1 MSAEIR
7 VGKVSSIDYPSGMIR
22 VVYHDKDNDVTR
34 PIPLFSSEYAMPP
47 VGALVAVVHL
57 SNGAEAGVVLG
68 RPWSAKLTPP
78 EGFEGLYRKDFDL
91 TPWKCYIRYD
101 ANVPESL
108 YHTEGDDYQEILGKQ
123 ETLVKKDRKD
133 TTEGSYQEAVTQN
146 STTEIGGDRIQTVQG
161 SRTSTIQGDD
171 SITVTG
177 KRTLQVGGDAAAT
190 VQGSRT
196 STVQGDD
203 GVTVTGKRTLQVGG
217 DAAATVQGSQTT
229 TVQGDARITVSGKLT
244 LQVGGC
250 TVQIDGSRVS
260 VTAAS
265 AVSLSAPTLS
275 LEGTTVQISG
285 ATVNITGGAGDCAIM
300 GKSLVTH
307 IHTCAAPGSP
317 TTPPL

>member
-22 VVYHDKDNDVTR
+22 VVYHDKDDDVTR

-68 RPWSAKLTPP
+68 RPWSNKLTPP
-78 EGFEGLYRKDFDL
+78 EGFQGLYRKDFDL

-108 YHTEGDDYQEILGKQ
+108 YHTEGDDYQEIVGKQ

-146 STTEIGGDRIQTVQG
+146 STTEIGGDR
-161 SRTSTIQGDD
+161 
-171 SITVTG
+171 
-177 KRTLQVGGDAAAT
+177 
-190 VQGSRT
+190 
-196 STVQGDD
+196 
-203 GVTVTGKRTLQVGG
+203 
-217 DAAATVQGSQTT
+217 TT
-229 TVQGDARITVSGKLT
+229 AIQGDARITVSGKLT

-250 TVQIDGSRVS
+250 TVQIDGSSVS

-265 AVSLSAPTLS
+265 AVRLNAPTLN

-300 GKSLVTH
+300 GKSLVNH
-307 IHTCAAPGSP
+307 LHTCAAPGSP

>member
-68 RPWSAKLTPP
+68 RPWSNKLTPP
-78 EGFEGLYRKDFDL
+78 EGFQGLYRKDFDL
-91 TPWKCYIRYD
+91 KPGQCYFRYD
-101 ANVPESL
+101 AAGPESL
-108 YHTEGDDYQEILGKQ
+108 FHNEGDSAVEIQGSQ
-123 ETLVKKDRKD
+123 D
-133 TTEGSYQEAVTQN
+133 TR
-146 STTEIGGDRIQTVQG
+146 IKGDRTE
-161 SRTSTIQGDD
+161 TIE
-171 SITVTG
+171 
-177 KRTLQVGGDAAAT
+177 
-190 VQGSRT
+190 
-196 STVQGDD
+196 
-203 GVTVTGKRTLQVGG
+203 
-217 DAAATVQGSQTT
+217 GSQTT
-229 TVQGDARITVSGKLT
+229 AIQGDANITVSGKLT

-250 TVQIDGSRVS
+250 TVQIDGSSVS

-265 AVSLSAPTLS
+265 AVNLNAPTLS

-307 IHTCAAPGSP
+307 THTCAAPGSP

>member
-7 VGKVSSIDYPSGMIR
+7 VGKVSSIDYPSGMVR
-22 VVYHDKDNDVTR
+22 VTYPDMDDDVTR

-91 TPWKCYIRYD
+91 TPGQCYFRYD
-101 ANVPESL
+101 AAGPESL
-108 YHTEGDDYQEILGKQ
+108 FHNEGDSAVEI
-123 ETLVKKDRKD
+123 
-133 TTEGSYQEAVTQN
+133 
-146 STTEIGGDRIQTVQG
+146 
-161 SRTSTIQGDD
+161 
-171 SITVTG
+171 
-177 KRTLQVGGDAAAT
+177 
-190 VQGSRT
+190 
-196 STVQGDD
+196 
-203 GVTVTGKRTLQVGG
+203 
-217 DAAATVQGSQTT
+217 QGSQDTRIKGDRT
-229 TVQGDARITVSGKLT
+229 AAIEGSADTAVQGDAWITVSGKLT

-250 TVQIDGSRVS
+250 TVQIDGSSVS

-285 ATVNITGGAGDCAIM
+285 ATVNITGGAGDCTIM
-300 GKSLVTH
+300 GKSLVNHT
-307 IHTCAAPGSP
+307 HTCAAPGSP

>member
-1 MSAEIR
+1 
-7 VGKVSSIDYPSGMIR
+7 
-22 VVYHDKDNDVTR
+22 
-34 PIPLFSSEYAMPP
+34 MPP

-108 YHTEGDDYQEILGKQ
+108 YHTEGDDYQEIVGKQ

-161 SRTSTIQGDD
+161 SRTST
-171 SITVTG
+171 
-177 KRTLQVGGDAAAT
+177 
-190 VQGSRT
+190 
-196 STVQGDD
+196 VQGDD

-229 TVQGDARITVSGKLT
+229 AVQGDATITVSGKLT

-250 TVQIDGSRVS
+250 TVQIDGSSVS

-265 AVSLSAPTLS
+265 AVSLNAPTLK

-300 GKSLVTH
+300 GKSLVNHT
-307 IHTCAAPGSP
+307 HTCAAPGSP

>member
-22 VVYHDKDNDVTR
+22 VVYHDKDDDVTR

-78 EGFEGLYRKDFDL
+78 EGFQGLYRKDFDL

-108 YHTEGDDYQEILGKQ
+108 YHTEGDDYQEIAGKQ

-146 STTEIGGDRIQTVQG
+146 STTEIGGDRTQTVQG
-161 SRTSTIQGDD
+161 SRTSTVQGNDAV
-171 SITVTG
+171 TVTG

-203 GVTVTGKRTLQVGG
+203 GVTVQG
-217 DAAATVQGSQTT
+217 DHTT
-229 TVQGDARITVSGKLT
+229 AIQGDARITVSGKLT

-250 TVQIDGSRVS
+250 TVQIDGSSVS

-265 AVSLSAPTLS
+265 AVNLNAPTLS

-307 IHTCAAPGSP
+307 THTCAAPGSP

>member
-22 VVYHDKDNDVTR
+22 VTYPDMDDDVTR
-34 PIPLFSSEYAMPP
+34 LIPLFSSEYAMPP

-91 TPWKCYIRYD
+91 TPGQCYFRYD
-101 ANVPESL
+101 AAGPESL
-108 YHTEGDDYQEILGKQ
+108 FHNEGDSAVEIKGDCTERIEGSQDTRIKG
-123 ETLVKKDRKD
+123 DRTAAIDGSAD
-133 TTEGSYQEAVTQN
+133 TTVK
-146 STTEIGGDRIQTVQG
+146 GDC
-161 SRTSTIQGDD
+161 S
-171 SITVTG
+171 
-177 KRTLQVGGDAAAT
+177 K
-190 VQGSRT
+190 
-196 STVQGDD
+196 
-203 GVTVTGKRTLQVGG
+203 
-217 DAAATVQGSQTT
+217 TVQGSQTT
-229 TVQGDARITVSGKLT
+229 AIRGDATITVSGKLT

-265 AVSLSAPTLS
+265 EVSLSGPTLK

-285 ATVNITGGAGDCAIM
+285 ATVNITGGAGDCAIT
-300 GKSLVTH
+300 GKSLVNHT
-307 IHTCAAPGSP
+307 HTCAAPGSP

>member
-34 PIPLFSSEYAMPP
+34 PIPMFSSEYAMPP

-68 RPWSAKLTPP
+68 RPWSAKLAPP
-78 EGFEGLYRKDFDL
+78 EGFQGLYRKDFDL
-91 TPWKCYIRYD
+91 TPGQCYFRYD

-146 STTEIGGDRIQTVQG
+146 STTEIGGDRTQ
-161 SRTSTIQGDD
+161 
-171 SITVTG
+171 
-177 KRTLQVGGDAAAT
+177 T

-217 DAAATVQGSQTT
+217 DAAATVQGSADTAI
-229 TVQGDARITVSGKLT
+229 QGDARITVSGKLT

-250 TVQIDGSRVS
+250 TVQIDGSSVS

-265 AVSLSAPTLS
+265 AVSLNAPTLS

-300 GKSLVTH
+300 GKSLVNH

>member
-190 VQGSRT
+190 VQGS
-196 STVQGDD
+196 
-203 GVTVTGKRTLQVGG
+203 
-217 DAAATVQGSQTT
+217 QTT
-229 TVQGDARITVSGKLT
+229 AIQGDARITVSGKLT

-250 TVQIDGSRVS
+250 TVEIDGSSVS

-265 AVSLSAPTLS
+265 AVNLNAPTLS

>member
-22 VVYHDKDNDVTR
+22 VTYPDMDDDVTR

-108 YHTEGDDYQEILGKQ
+108 YHTEGDDYQEIVGKQ

-146 STTEIGGDRIQTVQG
+146 STTEIGGDRTQ
-161 SRTSTIQGDD
+161 
-171 SITVTG
+171 
-177 KRTLQVGGDAAAT
+177 T

-229 TVQGDARITVSGKLT
+229 AIQGDARITVSGKLT

-250 TVQIDGSRVS
+250 TVEIDGSSVS

-265 AVSLSAPTLS
+265 AVRLNAPTLS

-307 IHTCAAPGSP
+307 THTCAAPGSP

>member
-91 TPWKCYIRYD
+91 TPGQCYFRYD
-101 ANVPESL
+101 AAGPESL
-108 YHTEGDDYQEILGKQ
+108 FHNEGDSGVEIQGSQDTRIKG
-123 ETLVKKDRKD
+123 DRTAAIEGSAD
-133 TTEGSYQEAVTQN
+133 TTVKGNCSE
-146 STTEIGGDRIQTVQG
+146 TVQG
-161 SRTSTIQGDD
+161 SADTAI
-171 SITVTG
+171 
-177 KRTLQVGGDAAAT
+177 
-190 VQGSRT
+190 
-196 STVQGDD
+196 
-203 GVTVTGKRTLQVGG
+203 
-217 DAAATVQGSQTT
+217 
-229 TVQGDARITVSGKLT
+229 QGDARITVSGKLT

-250 TVQIDGSRVS
+250 TVQIDGSSVS

-265 AVSLSAPTLS
+265 AVNLNAPTLS

-307 IHTCAAPGSP
+307 VHNSTAPGSP

>member
-22 VVYHDKDNDVTR
+22 VVYHDKDDDVTR

-108 YHTEGDDYQEILGKQ
+108 YHTEGDDYQEIAGKQ

-146 STTEIGGDRIQTVQG
+146 STTEIGGDRTQ
-161 SRTSTIQGDD
+161 
-171 SITVTG
+171 
-177 KRTLQVGGDAAAT
+177 T

-196 STVQGDD
+196 STVQGND
-203 GVTVTGKRTLQVGG
+203 GVTVSGKRTLQVGG
-217 DAAATVQGSQTT
+217 DAAATVQGSQTAAI
-229 TVQGDARITVSGKLT
+229 QGDARITVSGKLT

-250 TVQIDGSRVS
+250 TVQIDGSSVS

-265 AVSLSAPTLS
+265 AVSLNAPTLN

-285 ATVNITGGAGDCAIM
+285 ATVNITGGAGDCTIM

-307 IHTCAAPGSP
+307 THTCAAPGSP

>member
-91 TPWKCYIRYD
+91 KPGQCYFRYD

-108 YHTEGDDYQEILGKQ
+108 FHNEGDSAAEIK
-123 ETLVKKDRKD
+123 
-133 TTEGSYQEAVTQN
+133 
-146 STTEIGGDRIQTVQG
+146 
-161 SRTSTIQGDD
+161 
-171 SITVTG
+171 
-177 KRTLQVGGDAAAT
+177 
-190 VQGSRT
+190 
-196 STVQGDD
+196 
-203 GVTVTGKRTLQVGG
+203 
-217 DAAATVQGSQTT
+217 
-229 TVQGDARITVSGKLT
+229 GDARITVSGKLT

-250 TVQIDGSRVS
+250 TVEIDGSRVS

-265 AVSLSAPTLS
+265 AVSLNAPTLS

>member
-7 VGKVSSIDYPSGMIR
+7 VGKVSSIDYPSGMVR
-22 VVYHDKDNDVTR
+22 ETYPDMDDDVTR
-34 PIPLFSSEYAMPP
+34 LIPLFSSEYAMPP

-91 TPWKCYIRYD
+91 TPWKCHIRYD

-108 YHTEGDDYQEILGKQ
+108 YHTEGDDYQEIVGKQ
-123 ETLVKKDRKD
+123 ETLVKKGRKD

-146 STTEIGGDRIQTVQG
+146 STTEIGGDRIQ
-161 SRTSTIQGDD
+161 
-171 SITVTG
+171 
-177 KRTLQVGGDAAAT
+177 T

-229 TVQGDARITVSGKLT
+229 AVQGDAKITVSGKLT

-250 TVQIDGSRVS
+250 TVQIDGSSVS

-265 AVSLSAPTLS
+265 AVSLNAPTLS

-300 GKSLVTH
+300 GKSLVNHT
-307 IHTCAAPGSP
+307 HTCAAPGSP

>member
-22 VVYHDKDNDVTR
+22 VVYHDKDDDVTR

-108 YHTEGDDYQEILGKQ
+108 YHTEGDDYQEIAGKQ

-146 STTEIGGDRIQTVQG
+146 STTEIGGDRTQTVQG
-161 SRTSTIQGDD
+161 SRTSTVQGNDGV
-171 SITVTG
+171 TVSG

-196 STVQGDD
+196 STIQGDD
-203 GVTVTGKRTLQVGG
+203 GVTV
-217 DAAATVQGSQTT
+217 QGSHTAAI
-229 TVQGDARITVSGKLT
+229 QGDATITVSGKLT

-250 TVQIDGSRVS
+250 TVQIDGSSVS

-265 AVSLSAPTLS
+265 AVRLNAPTLS

-285 ATVNITGGAGDCAIM
+285 ATVNITGGAGDCTIM

-307 IHTCAAPGSP
+307 THTCAAPGSP

>member
-7 VGKVSSIDYPSGMIR
+7 VGKVSSIDYPSGMVR
-22 VVYHDKDNDVTR
+22 VTYPDMDDDVTR
-34 PIPLFSSEYAMPP
+34 LIPLFSSEYAMPP

-91 TPWKCYIRYD
+91 TPGQCYFRYD
-101 ANVPESL
+101 AAGPESL
-108 YHTEGDDYQEILGKQ
+108 FHNEGDSAVEI
-123 ETLVKKDRKD
+123 
-133 TTEGSYQEAVTQN
+133 
-146 STTEIGGDRIQTVQG
+146 
-161 SRTSTIQGDD
+161 
-171 SITVTG
+171 
-177 KRTLQVGGDAAAT
+177 
-190 VQGSRT
+190 
-196 STVQGDD
+196 
-203 GVTVTGKRTLQVGG
+203 
-217 DAAATVQGSQTT
+217 QGSQDTWIKGDRTAAIDGSADT
-229 TVQGDARITVSGKLT
+229 TVKGDATITVSGKLT

-265 AVSLSAPTLS
+265 AVSLSGPTLS

-300 GKSLVTH
+300 GKSLVNHTH
-307 IHTCAAPGSP
+307 NSAAPGSP

>member
-7 VGKVSSIDYPSGMIR
+7 VGKVSSIDYPSGMVR
-22 VVYHDKDNDVTR
+22 VTYPDMDDDVTR
-34 PIPLFSSEYAMPP
+34 LIPLFSSEYAMPP

-91 TPWKCYIRYD
+91 TPGQCYFRYD
-101 ANVPESL
+101 AAGPESL
-108 YHTEGDDYQEILGKQ
+108 FHNEGDSAVEIQGSQ
-123 ETLVKKDRKD
+123 D
-133 TTEGSYQEAVTQN
+133 TR
-146 STTEIGGDRIQTVQG
+146 IKGDRTAAIDG
-161 SRTSTIQGDD
+161 SSD
-171 SITVTG
+171 
-177 KRTLQVGGDAAAT
+177 AT
-190 VQGSRT
+190 VK
-196 STVQGDD
+196 GDCS
-203 GVTVTGKRTLQVGG
+203 K
-217 DAAATVQGSQTT
+217 TVQGSQTT
-229 TVQGDARITVSGKLT
+229 AVQGDAKITVSGKLT

-265 AVSLSAPTLS
+265 AVSLNAPTLK

-300 GKSLVTH
+300 GKSLVNHT
-307 IHTCAAPGSP
+307 HTCAAPGSP

>member
-22 VVYHDKDNDVTR
+22 VVYHDKDDDVTR

-78 EGFEGLYRKDFDL
+78 EGFQGLYRKDFDL

-108 YHTEGDDYQEILGKQ
+108 YHTEGDDYQEIVGKQ

-161 SRTSTIQGDD
+161 SRTSTVQGDNGV
-171 SITVTG
+171 TVTG

-196 STVQGDD
+196 STVQGND
-203 GVTVTGKRTLQVGG
+203 GV
-217 DAAATVQGSQTT
+217 TVQGSQTT
-229 TVQGDARITVSGKLT
+229 AIHGDAKITVSGKLT

-250 TVQIDGSRVS
+250 TVQIDDSSVS

-265 AVSLSAPTLS
+265 AVSLNAPTLS

-307 IHTCAAPGSP
+307 THTCAAPGSP

>member
-7 VGKVSSIDYPSGMIR
+7 VGKVSSIDYPCGMIR

-68 RPWSAKLTPP
+68 RPWSNKLTPP

-108 YHTEGDDYQEILGKQ
+108 YHTEGDDYQEIVGKQ

-146 STTEIGGDRIQTVQG
+146 STTEIGGDRTQTVQG
-161 SRTSTIQGDD
+161 SRTSTVQGND

-190 VQGSRT
+190 VQGS
-196 STVQGDD
+196 
-203 GVTVTGKRTLQVGG
+203 
-217 DAAATVQGSQTT
+217 QTT
-229 TVQGDARITVSGKLT
+229 AIQGDARITVSGKLT

-250 TVQIDGSRVS
+250 TVQIDGSSVS

-265 AVSLSAPTLS
+265 AVSLNAPTLS

-300 GKSLVTH
+300 GKSLVNH

>member
-91 TPWKCYIRYD
+91 TPGQCYFRYD
-101 ANVPESL
+101 AAGPESL
-108 YHTEGDDYQEILGKQ
+108 FHNEGDSAVEI
-123 ETLVKKDRKD
+123 
-133 TTEGSYQEAVTQN
+133 
-146 STTEIGGDRIQTVQG
+146 
-161 SRTSTIQGDD
+161 
-171 SITVTG
+171 
-177 KRTLQVGGDAAAT
+177 
-190 VQGSRT
+190 
-196 STVQGDD
+196 
-203 GVTVTGKRTLQVGG
+203 
-217 DAAATVQGSQTT
+217 QGSQTT
-229 TVQGDARITVSGKLT
+229 TVKGDARITVSGKLT

-250 TVQIDGSRVS
+250 TVQIDGSSVS

-265 AVSLSAPTLS
+265 AVSLNAPTLS

-307 IHTCAAPGSP
+307 THTCAAPGSP

>member
-91 TPWKCYIRYD
+91 TPGQCYFRYD
-101 ANVPESL
+101 AAGPKSL
-108 YHTEGDDYQEILGKQ
+108 FHNEGDSAVEIQGSQDTRIKG
-123 ETLVKKDRKD
+123 DRTAAIDGSAD
-133 TTEGSYQEAVTQN
+133 TTVK
-146 STTEIGGDRIQTVQG
+146 GDC
-161 SRTSTIQGDD
+161 S
-171 SITVTG
+171 
-177 KRTLQVGGDAAAT
+177 K
-190 VQGSRT
+190 
-196 STVQGDD
+196 
-203 GVTVTGKRTLQVGG
+203 
-217 DAAATVQGSQTT
+217 TVQGSQTT
-229 TVQGDARITVSGKLT
+229 AIQGDATITVSGKLT

-265 AVSLSAPTLS
+265 AVNLNAPTLS

-300 GKSLVTH
+300 GKSLVNH

>member
-7 VGKVSSIDYPSGMIR
+7 VGKVSSIDYPSGMVR
-22 VVYHDKDNDVTR
+22 VTYPDMDDDVTR
-34 PIPLFSSEYAMPP
+34 LIPLFSSEYAMPP

-91 TPWKCYIRYD
+91 TPGQCYFRYD
-101 ANVPESL
+101 AAGPESL
-108 YHTEGDDYQEILGKQ
+108 FHNEGDSWVEI
-123 ETLVKKDRKD
+123 
-133 TTEGSYQEAVTQN
+133 
-146 STTEIGGDRIQTVQG
+146 
-161 SRTSTIQGDD
+161 
-171 SITVTG
+171 
-177 KRTLQVGGDAAAT
+177 
-190 VQGSRT
+190 
-196 STVQGDD
+196 
-203 GVTVTGKRTLQVGG
+203 
-217 DAAATVQGSQTT
+217 QGSQDTRIKGDRTAAIEGSADT

-250 TVQIDGSRVS
+250 TVQIDGSSVS

-265 AVSLSAPTLS
+265 AVRLNAPTLS

-307 IHTCAAPGSP
+307 THTSTAPGSP
-317 TTPPL
+317 TSTPL

>member
-22 VVYHDKDNDVTR
+22 VVYHDKDDDVTR

-68 RPWSAKLTPP
+68 RPWSNKLTPP

-146 STTEIGGDRIQTVQG
+146 STTEIGGDRTQ
-161 SRTSTIQGDD
+161 
-171 SITVTG
+171 
-177 KRTLQVGGDAAAT
+177 T

-229 TVQGDARITVSGKLT
+229 AIQGDARITVSGKLT

-250 TVQIDGSRVS
+250 TVEIDGSSVS

-265 AVSLSAPTLS
+265 AVRLNAPTLS

-307 IHTCAAPGSP
+307 THNSTAPGSP

>member
-22 VVYHDKDNDVTR
+22 VVYHDKDDDVTR

-91 TPWKCYIRYD
+91 TPGQCYFRYD

-146 STTEIGGDRIQTVQG
+146 STTEIGGDR
-161 SRTSTIQGDD
+161 
-171 SITVTG
+171 
-177 KRTLQVGGDAAAT
+177 
-190 VQGSRT
+190 T
-196 STVQGDD
+196 STVQGND
-203 GVTVTGKRTLQVGG
+203 GV
-217 DAAATVQGSQTT
+217 TVQGSQTT
-229 TVQGDARITVSGKLT
+229 AIQGDARITVSGKLT

-250 TVQIDGSRVS
+250 TVQIDGSSVS

-265 AVSLSAPTLS
+265 AVRLNAPTLS

-307 IHTCAAPGSP
+307 VHNSTAPGSP

>member
-7 VGKVSSIDYPSGMIR
+7 VGKVSSIDYPSGMVR
-22 VVYHDKDNDVTR
+22 VTYPDMDDDVTR
-34 PIPLFSSEYAMPP
+34 LIPLFSSEYAMPP

-108 YHTEGDDYQEILGKQ
+108 YHTEGDNYQEIVGKQ

-133 TTEGSYQEAVTQN
+133 TTEGSAD
-146 STTEIGGDRIQTVQG
+146 TTVKGDC
-161 SRTSTIQGDD
+161 S
-171 SITVTG
+171 
-177 KRTLQVGGDAAAT
+177 K
-190 VQGSRT
+190 
-196 STVQGDD
+196 
-203 GVTVTGKRTLQVGG
+203 
-217 DAAATVQGSQTT
+217 TVQGSQTT
-229 TVQGDARITVSGKLT
+229 AVQGDAKITVSGKLT

-250 TVQIDGSRVS
+250 TVQIDGSSVS

-265 AVSLSAPTLS
+265 AVSLNAPTLS

-285 ATVNITGGAGDCAIM
+285 ATVNITGGAGDCTIM
-300 GKSLVTH
+300 GKSLVNHT
-307 IHTCAAPGSP
+307 HTCAAPGSP

>member
-7 VGKVSSIDYPSGMIR
+7 VGKVSSIDYPSGMVR
-22 VVYHDKDNDVTR
+22 VTYPDMDDDVTR

-91 TPWKCYIRYD
+91 TPGQCYFRYD
-101 ANVPESL
+101 AAGPESL
-108 YHTEGDDYQEILGKQ
+108 FHNEGDSAVEI
-123 ETLVKKDRKD
+123 
-133 TTEGSYQEAVTQN
+133 
-146 STTEIGGDRIQTVQG
+146 
-161 SRTSTIQGDD
+161 
-171 SITVTG
+171 
-177 KRTLQVGGDAAAT
+177 
-190 VQGSRT
+190 
-196 STVQGDD
+196 
-203 GVTVTGKRTLQVGG
+203 
-217 DAAATVQGSQTT
+217 QGSQDTRIKGDRTETIEGSADTT
-229 TVQGDARITVSGKLT
+229 IQGDARITVSGKLT

-250 TVQIDGSRVS
+250 TVQIDGSSVS

-265 AVSLSAPTLS
+265 AVRLNAPTLS

-300 GKSLVTH
+300 GKSLVNH
-307 IHTCAAPGSP
+307 LHTCAAPGSP

>member
-22 VVYHDKDNDVTR
+22 VVYHDKDDDVTR

-68 RPWSAKLTPP
+68 RPWSNKLTPP

-108 YHTEGDDYQEILGKQ
+108 YHTEGDDYQEIVGKQ

-161 SRTSTIQGDD
+161 SRTST
-171 SITVTG
+171 
-177 KRTLQVGGDAAAT
+177 
-190 VQGSRT
+190 
-196 STVQGDD
+196 VQGDD

-229 TVQGDARITVSGKLT
+229 AIQGDATITVSGKLT

-250 TVQIDGSRVS
+250 TVQIDGSSVS

-265 AVSLSAPTLS
+265 AVHLNAPTLS

-307 IHTCAAPGSP
+307 THTCAAPGSP

>member
-91 TPWKCYIRYD
+91 TPGQCYFRYD
-101 ANVPESL
+101 AAGPESL
-108 YHTEGDDYQEILGKQ
+108 FHNEGDSAVEIQGSQDTRIKG
-123 ETLVKKDRKD
+123 DRTAAIDGSAD
-133 TTEGSYQEAVTQN
+133 TTVKGNCSE
-146 STTEIGGDRIQTVQG
+146 
-161 SRTSTIQGDD
+161 
-171 SITVTG
+171 
-177 KRTLQVGGDAAAT
+177 
-190 VQGSRT
+190 
-196 STVQGDD
+196 
-203 GVTVTGKRTLQVGG
+203 
-217 DAAATVQGSQTT
+217 TVQGSQTA
-229 TVQGDARITVSGKLT
+229 TVKGNAKITVSGKLT

-250 TVQIDGSRVS
+250 TVQIDGSSVS

-265 AVSLSAPTLS
+265 AVNLNAPTLS

-300 GKSLVTH
+300 GKSLVAHT
-307 IHTCAAPGSP
+307 HTCAAPGSP

>member
-57 SNGAEAGVVLG
+57 SNDAEAGVVLG

-91 TPWKCYIRYD
+91 TPGQCYFRYD
-101 ANVPESL
+101 AAGPESL
-108 YHTEGDDYQEILGKQ
+108 FHNEGDSAVEI
-123 ETLVKKDRKD
+123 
-133 TTEGSYQEAVTQN
+133 
-146 STTEIGGDRIQTVQG
+146 
-161 SRTSTIQGDD
+161 
-171 SITVTG
+171 
-177 KRTLQVGGDAAAT
+177 
-190 VQGSRT
+190 
-196 STVQGDD
+196 
-203 GVTVTGKRTLQVGG
+203 
-217 DAAATVQGSQTT
+217 QGSQDTRIKGDRT
-229 TVQGDARITVSGKLT
+229 AAIEGSADTAVQGDAWITVSGKLT

-250 TVQIDGSRVS
+250 TVQIDGSSVS

-265 AVSLSAPTLS
+265 AVSLNAPTLS

-307 IHTCAAPGSP
+307 THTSTAPGSP

>member
-7 VGKVSSIDYPSGMIR
+7 VGKVSSIDYPSGMVR
-22 VVYHDKDNDVTR
+22 VTYPDMDDDVTR
-34 PIPLFSSEYAMPP
+34 LIPLFSSEYAMPP

-91 TPWKCYIRYD
+91 TPGQCYFRYD
-101 ANVPESL
+101 AAGPESL
-108 YHTEGDDYQEILGKQ
+108 FHNEGDSAVEIQGSQDTRIKG
-123 ETLVKKDRKD
+123 DRTAAIDGSAD
-133 TTEGSYQEAVTQN
+133 TTVK
-146 STTEIGGDRIQTVQG
+146 GDC
-161 SRTSTIQGDD
+161 S
-171 SITVTG
+171 
-177 KRTLQVGGDAAAT
+177 K
-190 VQGSRT
+190 
-196 STVQGDD
+196 
-203 GVTVTGKRTLQVGG
+203 
-217 DAAATVQGSQTT
+217 TVQGSQTT
-229 TVQGDARITVSGKLT
+229 AVQGDAKITVSGKLT

-250 TVQIDGSRVS
+250 TVQIDGSSVS

-265 AVSLSAPTLS
+265 AVSLNAPTLK

-300 GKSLVTH
+300 GKSLVNHTH
-307 IHTCAAPGSP
+307 NSAAPGSP

>member
-190 VQGSRT
+190 VQGS
-196 STVQGDD
+196 
-203 GVTVTGKRTLQVGG
+203 
-217 DAAATVQGSQTT
+217 QTT
-229 TVQGDARITVSGKLT
+229 AIQGDARITVSGKLT

-250 TVQIDGSRVS
+250 TVEIDGSSVS

-265 AVSLSAPTLS
+265 AVNLNAPTLS

-307 IHTCAAPGSP
+307 THTSAAPGSP

>member
-1 MSAEIR
+1 MSAEVR

-91 TPWKCYIRYD
+91 TPGQCYFRYD
-101 ANVPESL
+101 AAGPENL
-108 YHTEGDDYQEILGKQ
+108 FHNEGDSGVEIK
-123 ETLVKKDRKD
+123 
-133 TTEGSYQEAVTQN
+133 
-146 STTEIGGDRIQTVQG
+146 GDRTERIE
-161 SRTSTIQGDD
+161 
-171 SITVTG
+171 
-177 KRTLQVGGDAAAT
+177 
-190 VQGSRT
+190 
-196 STVQGDD
+196 
-203 GVTVTGKRTLQVGG
+203 
-217 DAAATVQGSQTT
+217 GSQTA
-229 TVQGDARITVSGKLT
+229 TVKGNARITVSGKLT
-244 LQVGGC
+244 IQVGGC
-250 TVQIDGSRVS
+250 TVQIDGSSVS

-265 AVSLSAPTLS
+265 AVHLNAPTLS

-307 IHTCAAPGSP
+307 THTCAAPGSP

>member
-22 VVYHDKDNDVTR
+22 VVYHDKDDDVTR

-108 YHTEGDDYQEILGKQ
+108 YHTEGDDYQEIVGKQ

-146 STTEIGGDRIQTVQG
+146 STTEIGGDRTQ
-161 SRTSTIQGDD
+161 
-171 SITVTG
+171 
-177 KRTLQVGGDAAAT
+177 T

-229 TVQGDARITVSGKLT
+229 AIQGDARITVSGKLT

-250 TVQIDGSRVS
+250 TVEIDGSSVS

-265 AVSLSAPTLS
+265 AVRLNAPTLS

-307 IHTCAAPGSP
+307 THTCAAPGSP